1 MQSRTILGRVGTVAL
16 GLLVGGFMAGCT
28 LPPSSE
34 TEVTVEPT
42 TSAAST
48 PTAPDEGASEAS
60 PAPPATDSGE
70 VTMLQP
76 GESTTG
82 AGVVPFT
89 DSSGNTALFAH
100 QLVSVELAPAGDV
113 ETLTKKVSQIKGMD
127 VWYLRVESRYVSG
140 DNTELGSIYSALVP
154 VTASGDRAR
163 ELTLIGW
170 DSCPKSSVPMPGD
183 DPSVVFENCRAAVAA
198 PAGDPPVAIA
208 WSDSDAGYELSK
220 GKAAYFR
227 LP

>member
-1 MQSRTILGRVGTVAL
+1 MQSRTTLGRLAAVAL
-16 GLLVGGFMAGCT
+16 GLLAGGFMAGCT
-28 LPPSSE
+28 LPPSPE
-34 TEVTVEPT
+34 TDVTAKPT
-42 TSAAST
+42 TPAVSIPAAS
-48 PTAPDEGASEAS
+48 DEESSEAPS
-60 PAPPATDSGE
+60 VPPATDPGE
-70 VTMLQP
+70 AAVLQP

-89 DSSGNTALFAH
+89 DGSGNTTLFAH

-113 ETLTKKVSQIKGMD
+113 ETLTKKLSQIKGMD

-140 DNTELGSIYSALVP
+140 DNTELGSIYSDLVP

-170 DSCPKSSVPMPGD
+170 DSCPKNSIPMPGD